1 MQILILTILQFSGS
15 ETFLPWQAFASI
27 EKSEKL
33 WNRFLHIVS
42 PFIFWCI
49 TRYVKNY
56 YSKRNFDYQ
65 VYISVCIYYSFDR
78 RLKELKED

>member
-33 WNRFLHIVS
+33 WNRFLHIVFPFFFFDVLRVMLRTITLS
-42 PFIFWCI
+42 AILITKFIFLCVFI
-49 TRYVKNY
+49 TAL
-56 YSKRNFDYQ
+56 
-65 VYISVCIYYSFDR
+65 I
-78 RLKELKED
+78 ED